1 MKKKNVYPEWAEKF
15 RAKGKT
21 IRKVRNGYGL
31 YECTSTYVPGQ
42 KYPKSAQ
49 KYLGM
54 ITEKDGFIPKK
65 SVSDTASFSI
75 EYGLSHFIISNF
87 RRDLQRSVFNSD
99 MAVVVLGIIFYIFGS
114 IDPAFLSSSYLS
126 IHFER
131 DIVKIA
137 DSASVR
143 RVKAV
148 SNKISA
154 LLKEKIPDENDRILL
169 TGLLLLCTISDKNS
183 PDTLAYPET
192 VTELAERYGLK
203 L

>member
-15 RAKGKT
+15 RAEGKT

-42 KYPKSAQ
+42 KYPKSVQ

-87 RRDLQRSVFNSD
+87 KRDLQRSVFNSD
-99 MAVVVLGIIFYIFGS
+99 MAVVVLGTVFYIFGS
-114 IDPAFLSSSYLS
+114 IDPAFLSSSLMISSRPVYFLCRTTDAQYCS
-126 IHFER
+126 DGARSPCTSESRPAHR
-131 DIVKIA
+131 TGCG
-137 DSASVR
+137 SACLPGRNPCSQR
-143 RVKAV
+143 
-148 SNKISA
+148 SQA
-154 LLKEKIPDENDRILL
+154 LQKK
-169 TGLLLLCTISDKNS
+169 
-183 PDTLAYPET
+183 
-192 VTELAERYGLK
+192 
-203 L
+203 

>member
-1 MKKKNVYPEWAEKF
+1 MVLNSGIYGS
-15 RAKGKT
+15 RH
-21 IRKVRNGYGL
+21 RNQGGSTDRNDWLRHYG
-31 YECTSTYVPGQ
+31 
-42 KYPKSAQ
+42 
-49 KYLGM
+49 
-54 ITEKDGFIPKK
+54 I
-65 SVSDTASFSI
+65 
-75 EYGLSHFIISNF
+75 
-87 RRDLQRSVFNSD
+87 FN
-99 MAVVVLGIIFYIFGS
+99 
-114 IDPAFLSSSYLS
+114 
-126 IHFER
+126 FER

-137 DSASVR
+137 DSASIR

-169 TGLLLLCTISDKNS
+169 TGLLLLCTISDKSS